1 MHQPPRQQAPGTPP
15 APPRPPRHAD
25 RSAPPN
31 RPATRRRRTYG
42 TTDLELRAGS
52 LKDIPLPRARR
63 PAAVRSAAPPLP
75 AATAARCAQ
84 AVLACC
90 LATALPAAGPVPQA
104 RAVAA
109 SQPSQPSRPDNTA
122 TARRPDPSG
131 GPARPAAAR
140 PPRGTP
146 QPSIAH
152 AALTAALAPL
162 LRHHAGRLAVGV
174 TDLSTGV
181 TAAYHPRQAFPTA
194 SIVKA
199 SILAAL
205 LLQRQRQHAALS
217 PDEQTL
223 AAAMID
229 NSDNAA
235 ATALWNTTGGTTGL
249 AAADQALSLRHTV
262 PGPGGWWGLTTTTVT
277 DQLRLLSALTSP
289 RSPLTAAS
297 RHYELA
303 LMRAVADS
311 QNWGVTAAASPR
323 TRPAVKN
330 GWMPD
335 NPAGQWVINSIGV
348 ISHHHQRLL
357 IAVLSSGQPSQQA
370 GIRQA
375 QAAAKAAAAAI
386 TTTPPCP
393 R

>member
-1 MHQPPRQQAPGTPP
+1 MPQPPRCPPTPP
-15 APPRPPRHAD
+15 APPRPRDADQPAPR
-25 RSAPPN
+25 N
-31 RPATRRRRTYG
+31 RPAR
-42 TTDLELRAGS
+42 
-52 LKDIPLPRARR
+52 PR
-63 PAAVRSAAPPLP
+63 PSAI
-75 AATAARCAQ
+75 AARCAP

-90 LATALPAAGPVPQA
+90 LATALPAAGPAPRTHA
-104 RAVAA
+104 GPA
-109 SQPSQPSRPDNTA
+109 SQASQSGRPDNTA
-122 TARRPDPSG
+122 TARRPEPPG
-131 GPARPAAAR
+131 GPANPVATR
-140 PPRGTP
+140 PPRETP
-146 QPSIAH
+146 HPSTAH
-152 AALTAALAPL
+152 AALSAALAPL
-162 LRHHAGRLAVGV
+162 QRHHAGKLAVGV

-181 TAAYHPRQAFPTA
+181 TAAYHGEQAFHTA

-199 SILAAL
+199 SILAEL
-205 LLQRQRQHAALS
+205 LLQRQHQHAALS
-217 PDEQTL
+217 PDEQAL
-223 AAAMID
+223 AADMID

-235 ATALWNTTGGTTGL
+235 ATALWDAIGGTTGL
-249 AAADQALSLRHTV
+249 AAADQALRLRHTV
-262 PGPGGWWGLTTTTVT
+262 PGPSGWWGLTTTTVT

-297 RHYELA
+297 RRYQLA
-303 LMRAVADS
+303 LMRAVADG

-335 NPAGQWVINSIGV
+335 GPAGQWVINSIGM

-357 IAVLSSGQPSQQA
+357 IAVLTSGQPTQQA
-370 GIRQA
+370 GIRHA